1 MISCY
6 ENISSVPCMSKQ
18 LSDSFYIQS
27 LKKAG
32 LKVTTPRIKVLET
45 LEQEN
50 LRHFS
55 AEAVFEALKRSGVN
69 IGIATVYRILTQ
81 FESVGLVKKMSFEN
95 GYSVYELQTGD
106 HHDHLVCLSCGFV
119 EEFCDEQLES
129 RLRVIEHHKNFSST
143 RHTLVI
149 YGFCKNCQASK

>member
-1 MISCY
+1 
-6 ENISSVPCMSKQ
+6 MSKQ

-27 LKKAG
+27 LKQVG
-32 LKVTTPRIKVLET
+32 LKVTTPRVKVLEI
-45 LEQEN
+45 LEKAN

-55 AEAVFEALKRSGVN
+55 AEAVFEALKVSGVN

-95 GYSVYELQTGD
+95 GYSVYELQTGE
-106 HHDHLVCLSCGFV
+106 HHDHLVCLGCGFV
-119 EEFCDEQLES
+119 EEFCDEALEA
-129 RLRVIEHHKNFSST
+129 RLQVIENSKNFNTT

-149 YGFCKNCQASK
+149 YGFCKNCQPSK